1 MTAELA
7 GRGNA
12 TTDLERLPQGPHQNS
27 RRRTSRIPGFPP
39 TTHGL
44 SLRLWA
50 AAILAILGGFIV
62 LYSGFEAG
70 GLLPGLLSYAQGNVP
85 PYLGAPERTAL
96 RAALELLSILVTLGG
111 ATILL
116 GALLLLARWVR
127 SGRFLIF
134 LGGGVGV
141 LGLLL
146 LLGYSLATSG
156 MAAVTQHFDYWVG
169 IVLASI
175 AAGVAKGA

>member
-1 MTAELA
+1 MSRTASSVPA
-7 GRGNA
+7 HPGRG
-12 TTDLERLPQGPHQNS
+12 
-27 RRRTSRIPGFPP
+27 F
-39 TTHGL
+39 
-44 SLRLWA
+44 RLWA
-50 AAILAILGGFIV
+50 AALLAILGGLVV
-62 LYSGFEAG
+62 LYGGFEANG
-70 GLLPGLLSYAQGNVP
+70 VLPSLLSYAQGNVP
-85 PYLGAPERTAL
+85 PYLGAPEGTAI
-96 RAALELLSILVTLGG
+96 RVALELLSILVALGG
-111 ATILL
+111 FTILL
-116 GALLLLARWVR
+116 GGLLLLARWVR

-156 MAAVTQHFDYWVG
+156 MAAVTQHVDYWVG